1 MLRIAIISVH
11 GCPVIQAGEKD
22 AGGMNIYVLEIA
34 KKLAEMGA
42 FVDVYTRHHDQSDPL
57 LVYLSPNARVL
68 HMPAGP
74 VNVGKNGVFE
84 LLNEFTKQIEEF
96 TRRNYHEY
104 DVIASHYW
112 LSGIVGETLKGM
124 WNIPHVTSFHTL
136 SKLKQLAR
144 PNEIEHPER
153 INKERQ
159 VARLSDGVIAW
170 TEHEQIALIDLYQA
184 PNDRVYVIP
193 PGVDSSKF
201 KPNVNLNVRSELNF
215 GKEKAILFVGRLER
229 LKGLDILIKVFAQL
243 KNKDGIKL
251 FIAGGNSNSSEMFRL
266 LDEAQRLQVKDSVIF
281 LGSISGDILSKYYN
295 AADVCILPSY
305 YESFGL
311 AALEASAC
319 GTPVVASK
327 VGGLTTVVKDK
338 ETGFLIPGQSPDL
351 FVEKIELL
359 LNDDKLRMRMG
370 KSARSHAEKFT
381 WDATAEKILG
391 VYTKISK
398 SKINKYTK
406 KYSTA

>member
-1 MLRIAIISVH
+1 MISVH

-34 KKLAEMGA
+34 KKLADMGA
-42 FVDVYTRHHDQSDPL
+42 LVDVYTRHHDPSDPL
-57 LVYLSPNARVL
+57 LVYLSEKARVL

-74 VNVGKNGVFE
+74 PTIGKQGVFE
-84 LLNEFTKQIEEF
+84 LLGEFTKQINEF
-96 TRRNYHEY
+96 TRGNYHKY

-112 LSGIVGETLKGM
+112 LSGIVGETLKDL

-144 PNEIEHPER
+144 PNELEHSER
-153 INKERQ
+153 INSERQ
-159 VARLSDGVIAW
+159 IARFSDGVIAW

-184 PNDRVYVIP
+184 PNDHVYVIP

-201 KPNVNLNVRSELNF
+201 KPNVNSDARSELNF
-215 GKEKAILFVGRLER
+215 GNQRAILFVGRLER
-229 LKGLDILIKVFAQL
+229 LKGIDILIKALAQL
-243 KNKDGIKL
+243 KHKDGIKL
-251 FIAGGNSNSSEMFRL
+251 FIAGGNANSSEMIRL
-266 LDEAQRLQVKDSVIF
+266 LDEAQRLKVNDSVVF
-281 LGSISGDILSKYYN
+281 LGSISADILCKYYN
-295 AADVCILPSY
+295 AADVCVLPSY

-319 GTPVVASK
+319 GTPVVASR

-338 ETGFLIPGQSPDL
+338 ETGFLIPWQSPDL
-351 FVEKIELL
+351 FVEKINLL
-359 LNDDKLRMRMG
+359 LNNDKLRIRMG
-370 KSARSHAEKFT
+370 ISARSHAEKFS
-381 WDATAEKILG
+381 WDATAEKILK

-398 SKINKYTK
+398 SKFEQHTK